1 MSDKDVIKMT
11 LAELKAEYDAIV
23 DGDNHTRKI
32 EICTQL
38 IKLDLNDAKVFNNR
52 GNAYADL
59 KQFEKAIEDYD
70 EAIALKPKYA
80 DAFCNRGA
88 AYTHLKQPEKAIEDY
103 DKAIALKPKHAKAF
117 YNRGNAYTHLK
128 QFEKAI
134 EDYDEAI
141 ALKPKYADAFY
152 NRGVTYRKMGDEEK
166 AIESLKAA
174 ADIDPTIITQ
184 ENIKELEKE
193 FVEKIEQTQA
203 SNKEV
208 QGFQDILKKLEDNY
222 KRDEKNWGVG
232 SVVVIVLMVC
242 FLIFGQNLM
251 NGLPDVVYVFD
262 MTSMPSNMSFYT
274 AYVFFSI
281 ITYTV
286 IRQYTNAKALRIEA
300 SNRVAMAKMFE
311 RVKHENNDYQKE
323 FLPKLSDAIVYSTIK
338 EKNDSNGL
346 VEKIINGLEKLRK

>member
-1 MSDKDVIKMT
+1 MKDKNVTGMT
-11 LAELKAEYDAIV
+11 LAELKSEYDKIIKS
-23 DGDNHTRKI
+23 DDHTRKI
-32 EICTQL
+32 EICTQ
-38 IKLDLNDAKVFNNR
+38 IVKLDPNDAYAFNNR
-52 GNAYADL
+52 GIVYASL
-59 KQFEKAIEDYD
+59 KQFD
-70 EAIALKPKYA
+70 
-80 DAFCNRGA
+80 
-88 AYTHLKQPEKAIEDY
+88 KAIEDY
-103 DKAIALKPKHAKAF
+103 DKAIDLNPKYAKAF

-134 EDYDEAI
+134 EDYDKAI
-141 ALKPKYADAFY
+141 DLNPKYANAFY
-152 NRGVTYRKMGDEEK
+152 NRGVAYRKMGDEEK

-208 QGFQDILKKLEDNY
+208 QGFQDILKELEDNCE
-222 KRDEKNWGVG
+222 RDEKNWGVG

-242 FLIFGQNLM
+242 FLISGQNLM